1 VLVEEAELDQKERSM
16 ARIIVTA
23 DTALGTPRAK
33 HPTGERADGAPVLLD
48 EKVSSIHLCDEHA
61 AEQLIERLA
70 WAVNDAEDAER
81 AHRPAQVR

>member
-1 VLVEEAELDQKERSM
+1 M

-33 HPTGERADGAPVLLD
+33 HAESIPVLLD
-48 EKVSSIHLCDEHA
+48 EKVGSIHLRDEHA

-81 AHRPAQVR
+81 ASRPARLH